1 MIVMPRPVPS
11 RPAPV
16 HAAWFV
22 MERLHACI
30 CSWIPGAC
38 GQQGRVAPQTA
49 AQVLDTHDQLLRVTV
64 PLGYV
69 YVPSIE
75 RIPFG
80 VWSPAE
86 RMLSGAPCMQAK
98 MVCALYYVA
107 WEGGGQ
113 EGTGRALHCRNG
125 SLSSSMGQRLFVWNS
140 AKKGGGGGGGG
151 GHKVP
156 PFPVIS
162 RHSKPFLLF
171 YLFRFALHSFFFWI
185 CLLAGPRAFPPW
197 AGASFGSYITR
208 TRLLLC
214 VAGQWGLL
222 HY

>member
-1 MIVMPRPVPS
+1 M
-11 RPAPV
+11 

-22 MERLHACI
+22 LGRQTACI

-38 GQQGRVAPQTA
+38 GLRTTRQSGATDSRTGVG
-49 AQVLDTHDQLLRVTV
+49 HDQLLGVTV

-140 AKKGGGGGGGG
+140 AKKEEEEEEVVVG
-151 GHKVP
+151 
-156 PFPVIS
+156 I
-162 RHSKPFLLF
+162 RFLLF
-171 YLFRFALHSFFFWI
+171 PSLAGIVSLFSFFI
-185 CLLAGPRAFPPW
+185 CSALRSTAS
-197 AGASFGSYITR
+197 SFGFAFW
-208 TRLLLC
+208 LAPVPFLH
-214 VAGQWGLL
+214 GLL
-222 HY
+222 VPVLART

>member
-1 MIVMPRPVPS
+1 M
-11 RPAPV
+11 

-22 MERLHACI
+22 LGRQTACI

-140 AKKGGGGGGGG
+140 AKKEEEEEEVVVG
-151 GHKVP
+151 
-156 PFPVIS
+156 I
-162 RHSKPFLLF
+162 RFLLF
-171 YLFRFALHSFFFWI
+171 PSLAGIVSLFSFFI
-185 CLLAGPRAFPPW
+185 CSALRSTAS
-197 AGASFGSYITR
+197 SFGFAFW
-208 TRLLLC
+208 LAPVPFLH
-214 VAGQWGLL
+214 GLL
-222 HY
+222 VPVLART

>member
-1 MIVMPRPVPS
+1 MPRPVLL
-11 RPAPV
+11 RCMLCGLF
-16 HAAWFV
+16 WTD
-22 MERLHACI
+22 RLHAFAVG
-30 CSWIPGAC
+30 SRVRAVRTTRQSGATDIRT
-38 GQQGRVAPQTA
+38 GVG
-49 AQVLDTHDQLLRVTV
+49 HDQLLRVTV

-125 SLSSSMGQRLFVWNS
+125 SLSSSMGQRLFVWNA
-140 AKKGGGGGGGG
+140 AKKEEDEEVVVACIRGIWFL
-151 GHKVP
+151 

-162 RHSKPFLLF
+162 RYSKPFF
-171 YLFRFALHSFFFWI
+171 SFFSA
-185 CLLAGPRAFPPW
+185 LRSTAS
-197 AGASFGSYITR
+197 SFGFAFWLAPCPLAPVLAR
-208 TRLLLC
+208 T
-214 VAGQWGLL
+214 
-222 HY
+222 